1 MLRTILSKTK
11 KGHTQAIPPTRA
23 KRHNNTIS
31 KQPSSTAAPTN
42 RIAVDSWAHQ
52 RDRPVRLLDD
62 DGSTGRNHA
71 TINGAA
77 AMIDGSRCTKCVC
90 AGGTA
95 ISGWLLCESRRCF
108 CYG

>member
-1 MLRTILSKTK
+1 MGLKNRWQYLVIL
-11 KGHTQAIPPTRA
+11 PTRA

-42 RIAVDSWAHQ
+42 RIAVVSRSIRGVNYVGRVGYLAAHE

-62 DGSTGRNHA
+62 DGSTGRDHA

-77 AMIDGSRCTKCVC
+77 AMIAGS
-90 AGGTA
+90 
-95 ISGWLLCESRRCF
+95 
-108 CYG
+108 